1 MLRLDPSHPPL
12 WRTPSDLQFGVDD
25 VARLR
30 DVRPWQERVLAAL
43 EGGVPDGRLVGLA
56 RSFGA
61 SPSEAEEFVRAIRPA
76 LTHDS
81 GEERPASLE
90 FPGDFPVA
98 DANLVQETLERC
110 GVELADVRR
119 WPDTSRAPLIIVAH
133 HLVDPGHAARL
144 MADGVPHLP
153 IVLAGAHAVVGPLI
167 LPGLTACLSCL
178 AAHHRDRDPQWPLLV
193 SQLLGRPA
201 PPTSRAV
208 LVDAATLAGRFLH
221 GAVRPGVSVA
231 VSAASVRR
239 RWRVHHP
246 HAMCLC
252 RSPEGNGSVDA
263 PAPRSPAPTTA
274 RGFARPA

>member
-25 VARLR
+25 VARLH
-30 DVRPWQERVLAAL
+30 DVAPWQERVLAAL
-43 EGGVPDGRLVGLA
+43 ESGVPEGRLVGLA
-56 RSFGA
+56 SSFGA
-61 SPSEAEEFVRAIRPA
+61 SRSDAEEFVRAIGPA
-76 LTHDS
+76 LTQDR
-81 GEERPASLE
+81 GGDRPASLE
-90 FPGDFPVA
+90 LPADFPAGDA
-98 DANLVQETLERC
+98 DLFQETLDGC
-110 GVELADVRR
+110 GVDVADVRR

-133 HLVDPGHAARL
+133 HLVEPGHAARL

-153 IVLAGAHAVVGPLI
+153 IVLAGAKAIVGPLI
-167 LPGLTACLSCL
+167 LPGLTACLSCI

-208 LVDAATLAGRFLH
+208 LVDAATLAGRFLR

-239 RWRVHHP
+239 RWRAHHP
-246 HAMCLC
+246 HATCLC
-252 RSPEGNGSVDA
+252 RSPEGNATVGV
-263 PAPRSPAPTTA
+263 PALRSPEPRTE